1 MFNMS
6 ATCDSA
12 HVESVFVVAVS
23 SRSPDLSQ
31 CDFFLWGYVKG
42 LVFVLPLPA
51 NIEEMKER
59 IRAALETV
67 TEDMLQRVWH
77 ELEYRLNVC
86 RVTDGAY
93 IEHLWK
99 SVTESTNIC
108 TFLRKFSQ

>member
-1 MFNMS
+1 MS

-23 SRSPDLSQ
+23 LRSPDLSP

-93 IEHLWK
+93 IEHL
-99 SVTESTNIC
+99 
-108 TFLRKFSQ
+108 

>member
-6 ATCDSA
+6 AACDSA
-12 HVESVFVVAVS
+12 DVESVFVVAIS
-23 SRSPDLSQ
+23 SRSPDLPP

-59 IRAALETV
+59 ITAALETV

-86 RVTDGAY
+86 RVRGGAH
-93 IEHLWK
+93 IEHL
-99 SVTESTNIC
+99 
-108 TFLRKFSQ
+108 

>member
-6 ATCDSA
+6 AACDSA
-12 HVESVFVVAVS
+12 YVESVFVVAIS
-23 SRSPDLSQ
+23 SRSPDLSP

-51 NIEEMKER
+51 NFEEMKER
-59 IRAALETV
+59 ITAALETV

-86 RVTDGAY
+86 RVTGGAH
-93 IEHLWK
+93 IEHL
-99 SVTESTNIC
+99 
-108 TFLRKFSQ
+108 